1 MTLIPAGCSDI
12 DVRGSDRT
20 EMTSCITG
28 ANIKTDQWPV
38 KRYSGRKRHS
48 ATKNNLPRACRV
60 ASSQETE
67 ERNTIPSPSSHSHLN
82 TLVFKSSKM
91 TCFCDRQRS
100 TRGFNTQAGRRMQAC
115 F

>member
-28 ANIKTDQWPV
+28 ANIKTDQWPI

-48 ATKNNLPRACRV
+48 ATKNNLPRAFRV
-60 ASSQETE
+60 AASQETE
-67 ERNTIPSPSSHSHLN
+67 GRNPIPSPSHSHLN
-82 TLVFKSSKM
+82 TEAQK
-91 TCFCDRQRS
+91 
-100 TRGFNTQAGRRMQAC
+100 
-115 F
+115 